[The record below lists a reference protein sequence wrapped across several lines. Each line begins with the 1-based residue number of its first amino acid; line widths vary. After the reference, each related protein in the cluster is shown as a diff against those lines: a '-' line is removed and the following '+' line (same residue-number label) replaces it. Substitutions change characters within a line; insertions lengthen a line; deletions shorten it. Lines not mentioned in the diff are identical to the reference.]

1 MSKNNKKA
9 HVTMNAIETAYNAL
23 ENATQTAELKGWVVA
38 DLREIVERNTAEAV
52 IDGRIDG
59 KNEQIRKAQARQLFP
74 DLFAS
79 LGDAEIELRH
89 ANLVLQLAKIE
100 VEKLRNLLRLKELT
114 VRLL

>member
-9 HVTMNAIETAYNAL
+9 HVTMNGVESAYNTLAQV
-23 ENATQTAELKGWVVA
+23 TQTAELKGWVVA
-38 DLREIVERNTAEAV
+38 DLREIVERNTAEA
-52 IDGRIDG
+52 IMDGRIDG
-59 KNEQIRKAQARQLFP
+59 KNEQIRKAQAGQLFP

-89 ANLVLQLAKIE
+89 ANLAAVLAKIE